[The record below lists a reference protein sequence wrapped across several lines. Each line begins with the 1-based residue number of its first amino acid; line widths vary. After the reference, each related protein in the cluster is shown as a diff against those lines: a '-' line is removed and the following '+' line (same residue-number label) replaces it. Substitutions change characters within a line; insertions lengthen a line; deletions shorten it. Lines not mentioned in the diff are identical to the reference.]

1 MLIVGV
7 ELLLKPLLPLITVI
21 LLFLA
26 RSFNISDVGIY
37 LIFLIFLG
45 NIIKKELLLLFC
57 LWSEILPF
65 LEVRCHL
72 LRELGQGLRIL
83 LSCPWMASI
92 KVHSREEKVW
102 LRELN
107 PLLKILFRVLLIVYN
122 QLLAQL
128 GMAFLRWLLM
138 ISFQEK
144 DKELKMIEARTL
156 VQV

>member
-1 MLIVGV
+1 
-7 ELLLKPLLPLITVI
+7 
-21 LLFLA
+21 
-26 RSFNISDVGIY
+26 
-37 LIFLIFLG
+37 
-45 NIIKKELLLLFC
+45 
-57 LWSEILPF
+57 
-65 LEVRCHL
+65 
-72 LRELGQGLRIL
+72 
-83 LSCPWMASI
+83 MASI